1 MAGGFTPSVHL
12 FSQSRGKLAWDADL
26 QAYLPGQSAEAERSA
41 GACRGRFA
49 LDEALSD
56 GIDAGRAAARAAGF
70 SPQTQTA
77 GPSAFV
83 LHRNGGGGYIG
94 AAPVA
99 VAKPRAKAVVDWQND
114 VTAKDILLA
123 TREGF
128 TSIEHVK
135 RYTTTGM
142 ATDQGKLSNLNALGI
157 VAGATGRTVPQIG
170 LTTFRAPYTPVSFG
184 TLAGRSTEER
194 RAGKECVSTSR
205 SRWSPHQ

>member
-1 MAGGFTPSVHL
+1 MSAYGYVHKFSFFCIMVRPPPRPTRTDTLLPYTPLFRAFTPSVHL
-12 FSQSRGKLAWDADL
+12 FAQSRGKLAWDADL

-94 AAPVA
+94 AAPEIG
-99 VAKPRAKAVVDWQND
+99 RASGRERVCQD
-114 VTAKDILLA
+114 V
-123 TREGF
+123 
-128 TSIEHVK
+128 
-135 RYTTTGM
+135 
-142 ATDQGKLSNLNALGI
+142 
-157 VAGATGRTVPQIG
+157 
-170 LTTFRAPYTPVSFG
+170 
-184 TLAGRSTEER
+184 
-194 RAGKECVSTSR
+194 
-205 SRWSPHQ
+205 

>member
-83 LHRNGGGGYIG
+83 LHRNGGGGSIG
-94 AAPVA
+94 AAPGA
-99 VAKPRAKAVVDWQND
+99 GGKPRGKAFVGWPND
-114 VTAKDILLA
+114 VPTK
-123 TREGF
+123 T
-128 TSIEHVK
+128 
-135 RYTTTGM
+135 
-142 ATDQGKLSNLNALGI
+142 N
-157 VAGATGRTVPQIG
+157 
-170 LTTFRAPYTPVSFG
+170 
-184 TLAGRSTEER
+184 
-194 RAGKECVSTSR
+194 
-205 SRWSPHQ
+205 SPD